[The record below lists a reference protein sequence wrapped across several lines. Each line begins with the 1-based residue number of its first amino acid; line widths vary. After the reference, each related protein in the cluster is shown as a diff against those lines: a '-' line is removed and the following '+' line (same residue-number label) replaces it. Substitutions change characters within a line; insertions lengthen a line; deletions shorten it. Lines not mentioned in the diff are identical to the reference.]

1 MTKLTIVPVIL
12 LACIAVGAAG
22 SSDSDRHERARVTEV
37 WNPVPASVSPGIA
50 NGPPSDAVILLGDQ
64 TLAAWVNRQGAPARW
79 QLEDGVVTVTPGS
92 GDILTIEHF
101 SDVQLH
107 LEWRS
112 PAEVSGHGQ
121 GRGNSGVFLMDRY
134 EVQVLDSYDNP
145 TYSNGQ
151 AASIYKQHI
160 PLVNASKGPGQWQT
174 YDIVFMAPRFNET
187 GRMLKPAQITVLHNG
202 VLVHNHVTISGP
214 TSYVG
219 APNYEAHGP
228 APIRLQDHRN
238 PVSYRNIWLRRL

>member
-1 MTKLTIVPVIL
+1 MARLTTVPLIL
-12 LACIAVGAAG
+12 LVGIAAG
-22 SSDSDRHERARVTEV
+22 TADSSNSDLHERARVTEL
-37 WNPVPASVSPGIA
+37 WSPVPAKVTPGIVNA
-50 NGPPSDAVILLGDQ
+50 PPSDAVILLGDH
-64 TLAAWVNRQGAPARW
+64 TLAGWVNRQGAPAAW
-79 QLEDGVVTVTPGS
+79 QLQDGVVTVTPGS
-92 GDILTIEHF
+92 GDILTTEHF

-107 LEWRS
+107 MEWRT
-112 PAEVSGHGQ
+112 PGEVRGHSQ

-174 YDIVFMAPRFNET
+174 YDIVFMAPRFNDT
-187 GRMLKPAQITVLHNG
+187 GRLLKPARVTVLHNG
-202 VLVHNHVTISGP
+202 VLVQNHVTISGP

-228 APIRLQDHRN
+228 ASIRLQDHGN